1 MTCKIK
7 KENSMNLFRVNVI
20 LISLILLF
28 FFLSFKSYA
37 VQELKGTWFECE
49 FSGKTTKPTDDCK
62 MLDNDGF
69 IFNKN
74 IAAHISVIDSQEPN
88 CKKNKFGQC
97 FPSDLKFVT
106 VRKGRQDKVNFEK
119 GKLILSFLGCGQV
132 FHLEDKIKYVE
143 AVPDKKKC
151 FWAGKKVFYLKKYNG
166 KLIFKE

>member
-1 MTCKIK
+1 M
-7 KENSMNLFRVNVI
+7 SLFRVNVI
-20 LISLILLF
+20 IISCFLLF
-28 FFLSFKSYA
+28 FFLSFKTYA
-37 VQELKGTWFECE
+37 IQELKGAWFECE
-49 FSGKTTKPTDDCK
+49 FSGKTSKPTDDCK

-106 VRKGRQDKVNFEK
+106 VRKGRQDKVNFQK
-119 GKLILSFLGCGQV
+119 GKLILSFLGCAQV
-132 FHLEDKIKYVE
+132 FHLKDRIKYVE
-143 AVPDKKKC
+143 AIPDEKKC

>member
-1 MTCKIK
+1 
-7 KENSMNLFRVNVI
+7 MNLVRVNVI
-20 LISLILLF
+20 SISLILLF
-28 FFLSFKSYA
+28 LFLSSKIYA
-37 VQELKGTWFECE
+37 VQELKGAWFECE
-49 FSGKTTKPTDDCK
+49 FAGKTSKPNDDCK

-106 VRKGRQDKVNFEK
+106 VRKGRQDKVNFQN
-119 GKLILSFLGCGQV
+119 GKLILTFLGCGQI
-132 FHLEDKIKYVE
+132 FYLKDKVKYVE
-143 AVPDKKKC
+143 ASPDKKKC

>member
-1 MTCKIK
+1 M
-7 KENSMNLFRVNVI
+7 SLFKVNVI
-20 LISLILLF
+20 LISLFLLL
-28 FFLSFKSYA
+28 FFLSFKTYA

-74 IAAHISVIDSQEPN
+74 IATHISVIDSQEPS

-97 FPSDLKFVT
+97 FPSDLKFVA
-106 VRKGRQDKVNFEK
+106 VRKGRQDKINFEN

-132 FHLEDKIKYVE
+132 FHLKDKIKYVK
-143 AVPDKKKC
+143 AIPDKKKC

-166 KLIFKE
+166 KLIFKK

>member
-20 LISLILLF
+20 LMSLILLF

-74 IAAHISVIDSQEPN
+74 IAAHISVIDSEEPN

-143 AVPDKKKC
+143 AVPDKKNVFGLVKKC
-151 FWAGKKVFYLKKYNG
+151 F
-166 KLIFKE
+166 I

>member
-1 MTCKIK
+1 M
-7 KENSMNLFRVNVI
+7 SLFRVNVI
-20 LISLILLF
+20 IISCFLLF
-28 FFLSFKSYA
+28 FFLSFKTYA

-106 VRKGRQDKVNFEK
+106 VRKGRKDKVSFEK

-132 FHLEDKIKYVE
+132 FHLKDRVKYVE

>member
-1 MTCKIK
+1 
-7 KENSMNLFRVNVI
+7 
-20 LISLILLF
+20 
-28 FFLSFKSYA
+28 
-37 VQELKGTWFECE
+37 
-49 FSGKTTKPTDDCK
+49 

-74 IAAHISVIDSQEPN
+74 IAAHISVIDSQETN
-88 CKKNKFGQC
+88 CKKNKLGQC

>member
-7 KENSMNLFRVNVI
+7 KENSMSFFRVNVI
-20 LISLILLF
+20 LISLFLLL
-28 FFLSFKSYA
+28 FFLSFKTYA

-49 FSGKTTKPTDDCK
+49 FSGKTTKPSDDCN

-69 IFNKN
+69 IFNNN
-74 IAAHISVIDSQEPN
+74 IAAHISVIDSQERH

-119 GKLILSFLGCGQV
+119 GKLI
-132 FHLEDKIKYVE
+132 
-143 AVPDKKKC
+143 
-151 FWAGKKVFYLKKYNG
+151 YL
-166 KLIFKE
+166 F